1 MKARRRAPYV
11 KINDENNSPPVGG
24 FKRLFGLGLQRVCAK
39 RLEEV
44 TGELAALLAKDDDFK
59 RTHIIFDILDMKKT
73 REKPT
78 GIFPHRG
85 VNYWW

>member
-1 MKARRRAPYV
+1 M
-11 KINDENNSPPVGG
+11 GG

-73 REKPT
+73 REKST